1 MNILKTF
8 TTVRSSSLKVSPE
21 IEVPKKSKNIEI
33 LQIRM
38 KSFENAKEVLFW

>member
-1 MNILKTF
+1 ME
-8 TTVRSSSLKVSPE
+8 VR
-21 IEVPKKSKNIEI
+21 KKSKNIEI